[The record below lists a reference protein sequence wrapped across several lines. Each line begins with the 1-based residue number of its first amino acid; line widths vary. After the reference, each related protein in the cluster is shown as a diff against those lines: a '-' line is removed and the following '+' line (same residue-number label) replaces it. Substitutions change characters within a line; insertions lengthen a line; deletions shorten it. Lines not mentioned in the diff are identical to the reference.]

1 MNDRFRCLCLVN
13 MMTML
18 VAILVNRVD
27 LLLDIIGLIN
37 IFLDLVIK

>member
-1 MNDRFRCLCLVN
+1 
-13 MMTML
+13 ML
-18 VAILVNRVD
+18 VAILMNRVD